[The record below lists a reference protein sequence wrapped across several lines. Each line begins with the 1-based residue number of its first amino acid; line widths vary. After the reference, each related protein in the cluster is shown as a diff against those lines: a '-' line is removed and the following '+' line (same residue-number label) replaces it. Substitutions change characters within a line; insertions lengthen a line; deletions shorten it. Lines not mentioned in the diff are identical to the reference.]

1 MQFMDLI
8 IHYHFMQIL
17 NIERKHCTK
26 HFSKNT
32 LISTIYLLH
41 KQKLN
46 PNKYSEH
53 DLIMGNF
60 VQATAHDVDMY
71 AKFGDFTI

>member
-8 IHYHFMQIL
+8 IHYDFMQIL
-17 NIERKHCTK
+17 NIERKHSTK
-26 HFSKNT
+26 SEYFSKPT
-32 LISTIYLLH
+32 LISIIYLMH

-53 DLIMGNF
+53 GLIMSNF
-60 VQATAHDVDMY
+60 VQATGHDVHM
-71 AKFGDFTI
+71 